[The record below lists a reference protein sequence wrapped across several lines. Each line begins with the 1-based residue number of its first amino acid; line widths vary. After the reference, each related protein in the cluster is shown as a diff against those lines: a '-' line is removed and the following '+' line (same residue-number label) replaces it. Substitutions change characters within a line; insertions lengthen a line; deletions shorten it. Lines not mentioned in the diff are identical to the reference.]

1 MLGDRQRKK
10 RSKTKLNEE
19 KTQMQ
24 ILIMHTLGYCKSQSG
39 WLKETGE
46 EGHGGKTWNPAV

>member
-1 MLGDRQRKK
+1 MPKAHAI
-10 RSKTKLNEE
+10 SSLNEE